1 MSPHADSGR
10 DHGQS
15 DLRLHDPRQHT
26 LPQHDLRLRDRVFA
40 PDVTGLMAIINR
52 TPDSFYDE
60 GKFIDDDAA
69 LRAVDAAVADGADA
83 VDIGGVK
90 AGPGP
95 EVSEAQERDRVVPF
109 VHAIRAAHPDLIIS
123 VDTWRAAVADAACEA
138 GADLVNDAWAGH
150 DPEVTAVAA
159 AHGAAYLCAHTGG
172 HPPRT
177 DPHRVRYADVVG
189 EVVADLTRQAQAALA
204 AGVREDG
211 LLIDAAHDFGKNTYQ
226 SLQVTGHIDRLVA
239 TGWPVLLAVS
249 NKKFIAETLGL
260 DGRKSARLTG
270 TLATTAVA
278 VWEGV
283 RLVRAHD
290 VAPTRQ
296 VIDMVAGIR
305 SGIPQL
311 ARRALA

>member
-1 MSPHADSGR
+1 MPHDVRPGR
-10 DHGQS
+10 N
-15 DLRLHDPRQHT
+15 
-26 LPQHDLRLRDRVFA
+26 LRLRGRTFA
-40 PDVTGLMAIINR
+40 PGETGLLAIINR

-60 GKFIDDDAA
+60 GRYLDDDAA
-69 LRAVDAAVADGADA
+69 LSAVARAVAEGADA

-95 EVSEAQERDRVVPF
+95 EVSAAEELRRVVSF
-109 VHAIRAAHPDLIIS
+109 VAAIRAAHPDLPIS
-123 VDTWRAAVADAACEA
+123 VDTWRASVADAACAA
-138 GADLVNDAWAGH
+138 GADLINDAWAGH
-150 DPEVTAVAA
+150 DPELSSVAG
-159 AHGAAYLCAHTGG
+159 AHGVGYLCAHTGG

-177 DPHRVRYADVVG
+177 DPHRVRYDDVVA
-189 EVVADLTRQAQAALA
+189 EAVADLTRQVEAALA

-211 LLIDAAHDFGKNTYQ
+211 LLIDAAQDFGKNTYH
-226 SLQVTGHIDRLVA
+226 SLQVTGQVNALVA

-260 DGRKSARLTG
+260 DGRKSDRIIG

-290 VAPTRQ
+290 VAQTRQ
-296 VIDMVAGIR
+296 VLDMVAGLR
-305 SGIPQL
+305 TGIPAL